1 MKSSLA
7 TFTLA
12 VLGPTVHAAFPLTPT
27 GVNAAHAA
35 RSELQ
40 FKDGSSSVTIE
51 YSAAGG
57 LIIPGYA
64 TESSTSALEATLKT
78 YIDGAIATVAATI
91 RQEMATMSLTPGPA
105 GDTGADGAQGPAG
118 PAGDTGADGAQG
130 PAGPA
135 GDTGADGA
143 QGPAGPAGAQSP
155 ISPSA
160 TPTIPTGQCTW
171 GTATASGEPA
181 WVSISIKHHSLLDN
195 HSWLLSGGARTWPGP
210 HVSETKV
217 QISFWSPSLVSE
229 PLQSSDTRSAHLPT
243 VPLLSRYCQGLCAD
257 DPECEYVYYRPD
269 ANVCTVLKKG
279 CVSHNCN
286 DPAEPGNNGFSG
298 CYHSG
303 HGFIAGSNWL
313 QNTGV
318 NGIGIKKCA

>member
-64 TESSTSALEATLKT
+64 TESSSSALEATLKT

-143 QGPAGPAGAQSP
+143 QGPAGPAGAQGP
-155 ISPSA
+155 ISPSVA

-181 WVSISIKHHSLLDN
+181 WVSISK
-195 HSWLLSGGARTWPGP
+195 T
-210 HVSETKV
+210 
-217 QISFWSPSLVSE
+217 
-229 PLQSSDTRSAHLPT
+229 PLT
-243 VPLLSRYCQGLCAD
+243 
-257 DPECEYVYYRPD
+257 
-269 ANVCTVLKKG
+269 
-279 CVSHNCN
+279 
-286 DPAEPGNNGFSG
+286 
-298 CYHSG
+298 
-303 HGFIAGSNWL
+303 AG
-313 QNTGV
+313 
-318 NGIGIKKCA
+318 